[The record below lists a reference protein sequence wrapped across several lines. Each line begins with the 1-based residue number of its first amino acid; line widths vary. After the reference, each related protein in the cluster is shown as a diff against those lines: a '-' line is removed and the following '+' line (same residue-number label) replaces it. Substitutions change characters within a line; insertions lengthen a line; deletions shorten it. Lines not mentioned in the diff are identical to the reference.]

1 MLFEQAGDFILD
13 RLEKEI
19 PATLCYH
26 NIDHTRDVRSAA
38 ESIGNSE
45 LISPYEMK
53 LLLTAACYHDCGFLA
68 VTHEHET
75 ESCNIARE
83 SLPGFGFSNEE
94 IDRICGMIMAT
105 KMPQSPQNILEQII
119 ADADLEY
126 LGTPGAEEKAAK
138 LFKELQYLTPSLTTE
153 QWQKNQI
160 SFLKAHQ
167 YFTSFCKKNRQPV
180 QQAYLQR
187 LLNNIL

>member
-94 IDRICGMIMAT
+94 IDCICGMIMAT
-105 KMPQSPQNILEQII
+105 RIPQSPKNKLEQIL
-119 ADADLEY
+119 ADADLDY
-126 LGTPGAEEKAAK
+126 LGRDDFFFIGEK
-138 LFKELQYLTPSLTTE
+138 LYDERGLTDRNE
-153 QWQKNQI
+153 WNAIQ
-160 SFLKAHQ
+160 LKFMQAHH
-167 YFTSFCKKNRQPV
+167 YFTQTALNLRGPKKQGNLEKV
-180 QQAYLQR
+180 KALLQ
-187 LLNNIL
+187 